1 MKEAVEAS
9 VSLEVALKAV
19 LEVRVK
25 VTVELEVK
33 ATSRPKATS
42 Q

>member
-1 MKEAVEAS
+1 V
-9 VSLEVALKAV
+9 VLKAV

-25 VTVELEVK
+25 VTVELEAK
-33 ATSRPKATS
+33 AASRPKATS

>member
-1 MKEAVEAS
+1 V
-9 VSLEVALKAV
+9 VLETV

-25 VTVELEVK
+25 VTVELETK
-33 ATSRPKATS
+33 AAQRPKATS